1 MRQICLDTETTGV
14 EPGKGDR
21 IVEIGCVEI
30 VGRTLSDDPRHHY
43 HVYINPEREVPEEVV
58 KVHGLTTE
66 FLSDKPLFA
75 DIAQSFLEFVKGAE
89 LLIHNAPFDVGF
101 LNMELARLKLG
112 RLEDYCP
119 QITDTF
125 EVARAM
131 FPGLRNSL
139 DALCSR
145 FEVDRSARVLHGA
158 LLDARLL
165 AEVYLDMTRKQGS
178 LLGDIYDLGEELEKM
193 PASEA
198 FIKATVPPE
207 ELAVHQQFLEMMAK
221 KSKKEVLW
229 TKALQAQAADAADAS
244 GHAAEN

>member
-14 EPGKGDR
+14 NPQTGDR

-30 VGRTLSDDPRHHY
+30 VGRTLSDDPCHHY
-43 HVYINPEREVPEEVV
+43 HIYLNPEREVPEEVV

-75 DIAQSFLEFVKGAE
+75 DVAQEFLDFVKGAE

-101 LNMELARLKLG
+101 LNMELNRLKLG
-112 RLEDYCP
+112 RLTDYCP

-125 EVARAM
+125 ELARQM

-145 FEVDRSARVLHGA
+145 FEIDRSARVLHGA

-178 LLGDIYDLGEELEKM
+178 LLGDIYDLGDEIEKVPSPELFVKAEVPAEELE
-193 PASEA
+193 
-198 FIKATVPPE
+198 
-207 ELAVHQQFLEMMAK
+207 VHLKFLEMMAK
-221 KSKKEVLW
+221 KSKNGVLW
-229 TKALQAQAADAADAS
+229 TKALESANPVTTGIS
-244 GHAAEN
+244 

>member
-14 EPGKGDR
+14 NPETGDR

-30 VGRTLSDDPRHHY
+30 VGRTLSDAPCHHY
-43 HVYINPEREVPEEVV
+43 HIYLKPEREVPEEVV

-75 DIAQSFLEFVKGAE
+75 DVAQEFIEFVKGAE

-101 LNMELARLKLG
+101 LNMELGRLKLG
-112 RLEDYCP
+112 RLTDYCP

-125 EVARAM
+125 ELARQM

-145 FEVDRSARVLHGA
+145 FEIDRSARVLHGA

-178 LLGDIYDLGEELEKM
+178 LLGDIYDLGDEIEKVPAPEL
-193 PASEA
+193 
-198 FIKATVPPE
+198 FVKATVPPE
-207 ELAVHQQFLEMMAK
+207 ELEVHLKFLEMMAK
-221 KSKKEVLW
+221 KSKNGVLW
-229 TKALQAQAADAADAS
+229 TKALAASDPASADNS
-244 GHAAEN
+244 

>member
-1 MRQICLDTETTGV
+1 MNLRQM
-14 EPGKGDR
+14 
-21 IVEIGCVEI
+21 EI
-30 VGRTLSDDPRHHY
+30 VTDADKLKVDIQQTCMQYKTIKQWAYILHDKDDTRPHY
-43 HVYINPEREVPEEVV
+43 HIYLNPEREVPEEVV

-75 DIAQSFLEFVKGAE
+75 DVAQEFIEFVKGAE

-101 LNMELARLKLG
+101 LNLELGRLKLG
-112 RLEDYCP
+112 RLTDYCP

-125 EVARAM
+125 ELARQM

-145 FEVDRSARVLHGA
+145 FEIDRSARVLHGA

-178 LLGDIYDLGEELEKM
+178 LLGDIYDLGDEIEKVPAPEL
-193 PASEA
+193 
-198 FIKATVPPE
+198 FVKATVPPE
-207 ELAVHQQFLEMMAK
+207 ELEVHLKFLEMMAK
-221 KSKKEVLW
+221 KSKNGVLW
-229 TKALQAQAADAADAS
+229 TKALAASDPASADNS
-244 GHAAEN
+244 